1 MKIAYITTFFP
12 HNKYFWSGTNY
23 YVKNALEAQ
32 NCEVYCIYGY
42 RKVTLGMVFRKFQA
56 WLMGKNYQAIRSF
69 EAAKGW
75 AGFIS
80 SNLEEGTDAVL
91 SLSTIPI
98 AFLET
103 DIPVYVYIDGCY
115 EYMLGQGFSKL
126 LNKIATAHE
135 IERLAFERCAKIF
148 TSSVASA
155 DAILLH
161 YGSAVRDKVVVVPL
175 GANIDELPS
184 RESIMENIRGK
195 DMSVCKILF
204 VGVDWNRKGAGIV
217 VETVRML
224 HDKGFPVELHLVGLR
239 NVPVELPPYIVNYGF
254 ISKMYDGGME
264 KIAGLYRDA
273 HFLFVP
279 SRGEAY
285 GLVFC
290 EASAY
295 GLPSISHDIGG
306 ISTIV
311 KNGENGKL
319 FPLGTSPSV
328 FAKYIEETFSDEAS
342 YKGLSVKAYMRFEKL
357 LNWRVAGARL
367 VGEIN
372 ACRR

>member
-1 MKIAYITTFFP
+1 MKIAYITMFSP
-12 HNKYFWSGTNY
+12 HDKYFWSGTNY

-32 NCEVYCIYGY
+32 NSEVHCIYGY
-42 RKVTLGMVFRKFQA
+42 RKVTLGMMLRKFQA
-56 WLMGKNYQAIRSF
+56 RLTGKNYQAVRSF
-69 EAAKGW
+69 DAARGW

-103 DIPVYVYIDGCY
+103 DIPVFVYIDGCY

-126 LNKIATAHE
+126 LNKTATAHE

-155 DAILLH
+155 DAILQH

-184 RESIMENIRGK
+184 RESVMENIRGK
-195 DMSVCKILF
+195 DMSVCRILF
-204 VGVDWNRKGAGIV
+204 VGVDWNRKGAGFV

-239 NVPVELPPYIVNYGF
+239 NVPVELPPYVVNHGF
-254 ISKMYDGGME
+254 VSKMDDGGME
-264 KIAGLYRDA
+264 KIAGFYKKS

-279 SRGEAY
+279 SIGEAY

-295 GLPSISHDIGG
+295 GLPSISHGIGG

-311 KNGENGKL
+311 KDGENGKL
-319 FPLGTSPSV
+319 FPMGTSPGV
-328 FAKYIEETFSDEAS
+328 FAKYIEDAFSDEAS
-342 YKGLSVKAYMRFEKL
+342 YKVLSAKAYARFEKL